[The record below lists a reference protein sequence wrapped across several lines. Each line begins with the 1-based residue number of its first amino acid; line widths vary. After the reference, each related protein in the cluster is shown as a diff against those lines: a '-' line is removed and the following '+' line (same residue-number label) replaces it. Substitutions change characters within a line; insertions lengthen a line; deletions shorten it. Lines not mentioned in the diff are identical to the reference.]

1 MKQTR
6 YLSFLD
12 MIKGQKGDSIALRFL
27 FQGQVKSMTY
37 DCLVKTI
44 EEFPVEK
51 HGCVGIFAD
60 GTLASLIAILG
71 YASKGIQI
79 ALLSPLT
86 SKDTLASQIKSAD
99 IDYLLGPKDCVGPL
113 KPFLSKRL
121 PKSRGKILFF
131 TSGTTSSSKAVVLTQ
146 ESLCASA
153 YNGSSLLPLSS
164 EDVLYSCL
172 PLSHVFGF
180 VCSLLWGFNCGA
192 TVALSSG
199 TKTMFSDFSTFKPT
213 VVSLVPQMAAFFSSH
228 RLFNPELRLALI
240 GAGECRDKVISSIK
254 ECGIA
259 VSYGYGLTET
269 SSGVALSLGEDPHLM
284 SVCPDDA
291 ISIAEDGE
299 ILILPSTCM
308 MEGYYRDEET
318 TSIAL
323 RGGVLHTGDLG
334 EIDPQGFLRLK
345 GRKKDIL
352 VLEDGNKIYCP
363 EYEER
368 LSAYLPEGSDFGI
381 ALNNKGQVAL
391 LLGNT
396 KMGDDYSKGIASFNQ
411 TCPYSQRIAQAA
423 YFPYALPRTQTGKI
437 QRYLLSSM
445 LEN

>member
-1 MKQTR
+1 M
-6 YLSFLD
+6 
-12 MIKGQKGDSIALRFL
+12 
-27 FQGQVKSMTY
+27 
-37 DCLVKTI
+37 
-44 EEFPVEK
+44 
-51 HGCVGIFAD
+51 
-60 GTLASLIAILG
+60 
-71 YASKGIQI
+71 
-79 ALLSPLT
+79 
-86 SKDTLASQIKSAD
+86 
-99 IDYLLGPKDCVGPL
+99 
-113 KPFLSKRL
+113 
-121 PKSRGKILFF
+121 
-131 TSGTTSSSKAVVLTQ
+131 
-146 ESLCASA
+146 
-153 YNGSSLLPLSS
+153 
-164 EDVLYSCL
+164 
-172 PLSHVFGF
+172 
-180 VCSLLWGFNCGA
+180 
-192 TVALSSG
+192 
-199 TKTMFSDFSTFKPT
+199 
-213 VVSLVPQMAAFFSSH
+213 
-228 RLFNPELRLALI
+228 ALI

-299 ILILPSTCM
+299 ILISSSTCM
-308 MEGYYRDEET
+308 MEGYYRDEEA

-396 KMGDDYSKGIASFNQ
+396 KMGDS
-411 TCPYSQRIAQAA
+411 
-423 YFPYALPRTQTGKI
+423 
-437 QRYLLSSM
+437 
-445 LEN
+445 